1 MYRTSDPYATL
12 CPQMRAAERHAEA
25 HERIADDIGTKL
37 RTRPLSATIAPN
49 WGYGRE
55 PIPVA
60 RELVNWVLET
70 SNDPDATLAEAMFSP
85 EARERLI
92 DLFACARAE
101 VDAEREIE
109 LDDARAECAA
119 ESEWERQREERIFES
134 GGL

>member
-12 CPQMRAAERHAEA
+12 CTQVQAAERHAEM
-25 HERIADDIGTKL
+25 HERISNDIADKL
-37 RTRPLSATIAPN
+37 RQRPLSATLVPN
-49 WGYGRE
+49 WGYGKQ

-70 SNDPDATLAEAMFSP
+70 SSDPDATLAEAMFSP
-85 EARERLI
+85 QARERLI

-101 VDAEREIE
+101 VDADAEIE
-109 LDDARAECAA
+109 LADARAECAA
-119 ESEWERQREERIFES
+119 ESEWERQREERIFEQ